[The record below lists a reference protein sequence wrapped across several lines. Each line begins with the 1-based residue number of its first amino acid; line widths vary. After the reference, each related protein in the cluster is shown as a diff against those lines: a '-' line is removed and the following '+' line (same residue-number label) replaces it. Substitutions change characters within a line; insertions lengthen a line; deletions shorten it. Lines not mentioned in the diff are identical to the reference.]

1 LQQYCFQIDSNLIK
15 QERQNDNILINRN
28 NNGQYAVLYFSSNGL
43 YFPNDEKTFKKI
55 IMQENRFEW
64 TNPSNRIQKSSIS
77 IYVRDLYKQWYIKGI
92 NSKID
97 SIEKMVD
104 FFKESTK
111 NKKIITVGSSSGG
124 YAATLFGIL
133 LNADYVFN
141 SKLSDMDEK
150 QFLLVK
156 DHNTIYPFGINSDA
170 HGIPFDFHDLKNVLN
185 SSKRKL
191 IKLNRILR
199 SRTVTRRLF
208 TQKFSGFAFYSK
220 VIINNFLRSALQP
233 FR

>member
-1 LQQYCFQIDSNLIK
+1 
-15 QERQNDNILINRN
+15 
-28 NNGQYAVLYFSSNGL
+28 
-43 YFPNDEKTFKKI
+43 
-55 IMQENRFEW
+55 
-64 TNPSNRIQKSSIS
+64 
-77 IYVRDLYKQWYIKGI
+77 
-92 NSKID
+92 
-97 SIEKMVD
+97 
-104 FFKESTK
+104 
-111 NKKIITVGSSSGG
+111 VGSSSGG

-141 SKLSDMDEK
+141 FCGQFNLYEHALSGKNIIKNPLLSKYRHKKRYNQYYDLSNLLKQSKSPIFYFYSKLSDMDEK

-191 IKLNRILR
+191 MKLNRILR